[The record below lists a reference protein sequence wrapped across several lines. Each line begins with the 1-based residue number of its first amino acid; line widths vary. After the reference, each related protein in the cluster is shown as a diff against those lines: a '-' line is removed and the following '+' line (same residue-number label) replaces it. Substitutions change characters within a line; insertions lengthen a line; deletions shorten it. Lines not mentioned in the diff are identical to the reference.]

1 MISKTEMIYDVYT
14 IIKIFTFTTDD
25 EKIDSEK
32 EKDSNSKGQ
41 EYRFVDDF
49 GEQMVGKH
57 QTVIVIFDLETNELE
72 VLGRKKET
80 QAKGTEGPNMII
92 YYIDKLNFSII

>member
-1 MISKTEMIYDVYT
+1 MHFYT

-80 QAKGTEGPNMII
+80 QAKGKAGPNMNI
-92 YYIDKLNFSII
+92 

>member
-1 MISKTEMIYDVYT
+1 M
-14 IIKIFTFTTDD
+14 IIKIYIFTTDD
-25 EKIDSEK
+25 EKVDDEK

-57 QTVIVIFDLETNELE
+57 QTVIVIFDLDTNELE

-92 YYIDKLNFSII
+92 YLLIKYAKYFYALQIFLII

>member
-1 MISKTEMIYDVYT
+1 
-14 IIKIFTFTTDD
+14 
-25 EKIDSEK
+25 
-32 EKDSNSKGQ
+32 
-41 EYRFVDDF
+41 
-49 GEQMVGKH
+49 MVGKH

-92 YYIDKLNFSII
+92 YLLINYRCSPIFDYSNIIKTLFNR

>member
-1 MISKTEMIYDVYT
+1 M
-14 IIKIFTFTTDD
+14 IKIFTFTTDD
-25 EKIDSEK
+25 EKIDGEK

-41 EYRFVDDF
+41 EYRFVDEF

-80 QAKGTEGPNMII
+80 QAKGKAGPTMNI
-92 YYIDKLNFSII
+92 

>member
-1 MISKTEMIYDVYT
+1 M
-14 IIKIFTFTTDD
+14 IIKIYTFTTDD
-25 EKIDSEK
+25 EKIDDEK

-57 QTVIVIFDLETNELE
+57 QAVIVIFDLETNELE

-80 QAKGTEGPNMII
+80 QAKGREGSNMII
-92 YYIDKLNFSII
+92 YLLIIFSPLFDYLNTM